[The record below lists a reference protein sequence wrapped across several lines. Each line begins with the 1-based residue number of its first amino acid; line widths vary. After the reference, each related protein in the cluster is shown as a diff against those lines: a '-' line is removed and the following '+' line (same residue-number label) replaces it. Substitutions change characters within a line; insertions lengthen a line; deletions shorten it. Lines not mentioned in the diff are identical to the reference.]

1 MDKSEARTILGVNV
15 NTSQEEIKQ
24 AYRILIKSYH
34 PDKNPHLTNAEKRIF
49 SQKYLQV
56 QEAYETLRVIEQSNQ
71 QKNQDIFYKSRGETY
86 DEFKK
91 RKSKESQ
98 EEEQNRQDRERKQ
111 RREDRERKQ
120 RRQDRESREKIE
132 RTKKKMKD
140 IEDEWE
146 KITKKLG
153 QRQKEGQIKKRQ
165 EQKRKGSLYQVILFL
180 QIVLVIGIIVLFFLF
195 LRTR

>member
-1 MDKSEARTILGVNV
+1 MDKSEARTILGVDV
-15 NTSQEEIKQ
+15 NTSQEEIKK

-86 DEFKK
+86 EEFKK
-91 RKSKESQ
+91 RKSKEIKEEQ
-98 EEEQNRQDRERKQ
+98 ERAKRDKEEQNRRDKEEENRRDREI
-111 RREDRERKQ
+111 RERIE
-120 RRQDRESREKIE
+120 RQKKITKDIKDEREK
-132 RTKKKMKD
+132 M
-140 IEDEWE
+140 E
-146 KITKKLG
+146 KITKELG

-165 EQKRKGSLYQVILFL
+165 KQKRKGALFRTACR
-180 QIVLVIGIIVLFFLF
+180 IVLVIGIIVLVFLF
-195 LRTR
+195 L

>member
-34 PDKNPHLTNAEKRIF
+34 PDKNPHLTNAKKRIF

-56 QEAYETLRVIEQSNQ
+56 QEAYETLHVIKQSNQ

-91 RKSKESQ
+91 RKSKESIIEEQ
-98 EEEQNRQDRERKQ
+98 ERAKRDREEQNRRDREEQ
-111 RREDRERKQ
+111 NRRDREIRE
-120 RRQDRESREKIE
+120 RIERQKKITKDIKDEREK
-132 RTKKKMKD
+132 M
-140 IEDEWE
+140 E
-146 KITKKLG
+146 KITKELG

-165 EQKRKGSLYQVILFL
+165 KQKRKGALFRTACR
-180 QIVLVIGIIVLFFLF
+180 IVLVIGIIVLVFLF
-195 LRTR
+195 L

>member
-34 PDKNPHLTNAEKRIF
+34 PDKNPHLTNAKKRIF

-91 RKSKESQ
+91 RKSKESIIEEQ
-98 EEEQNRQDRERKQ
+98 ERAKRDKEEQNRRDKEEENRRDREI
-111 RREDRERKQ
+111 RERIE
-120 RRQDRESREKIE
+120 RQKKITKDIKDEREK
-132 RTKKKMKD
+132 M
-140 IEDEWE
+140 E
-146 KITKKLG
+146 KITKELG

-165 EQKRKGSLYQVILFL
+165 KQKRKGALFRTACR
-180 QIVLVIGIIVLFFLF
+180 IVLVIGIIVLFFLF
-195 LRTR
+195 L

>member
-15 NTSQEEIKQ
+15 NTSQEEIKK

-91 RKSKESQ
+91 RKSKESIIEEQ
-98 EEEQNRQDRERKQ
+98 ERAKRDKEEQNRRDKEEQN
-111 RREDRERKQ
+111 RRN
-120 RRQDRESREKIE
+120 RESREKQRDQNE
-132 RTKKKMKD
+132 RQKKKIK
-140 IEDEWE
+140 DEWE
-146 KITKKLG
+146 KMEKITKELG

-165 EQKRKGSLYQVILFL
+165 KQKRKGALFRTACR
-180 QIVLVIGIIVLFFLF
+180 IVLVIGIIVLVFLF
-195 LRTR
+195 L

>member
-1 MDKSEARTILGVNV
+1 MDKSKARTILGVDV

-71 QKNQDIFYKSRGETY
+71 QKNPDTFYKSRGETY

-91 RKSKESQ
+91 RKSKESIIEKQ
-98 EEEQNRQDRERKQ
+98 EHC
-111 RREDRERKQ
+111 
-120 RRQDRESREKIE
+120 
-132 RTKKKMKD
+132 
-140 IEDEWE
+140 
-146 KITKKLG
+146 
-153 QRQKEGQIKKRQ
+153 
-165 EQKRKGSLYQVILFL
+165 
-180 QIVLVIGIIVLFFLF
+180 IGN
-195 LRTR
+195 